1 MKKIKLLLIIALTA
15 VISIVSF
22 NFTDGYFEHSKNID
36 IFTTLYGKLNV
47 YYVDDTE
54 PGKLMKT
61 GIDAMLKSLDPYT
74 VYYPESDIE
83 DYRFMTT
90 GQYGGIGS
98 LITKKDS
105 FVVISEPADPLR
117 NASSAI
123 PNNLAQVSALYLL
136 RRAIARRCSCF
147 GHIFGILY
155 MYFFF

>member
-1 MKKIKLLLIIALTA
+1 MKKLKLSAIIGITA
-15 VISIVSF
+15 ILSILSF

-47 YYVDDTE
+47 YYVDDTS

-98 LITKKDS
+98 LISKKDS
-105 FVVISEPADPLR
+105 FVVISEPYQGFPAYKAGLMAGDVIIEVDDKSTKNKTTEEL
-117 NASSAI
+117 SK
-123 PNNLAQVSALYLL
+123 
-136 RRAIARRCSCF
+136 
-147 GHIFGILY
+147 ILKGEPGTS
-155 MYFFF
+155 